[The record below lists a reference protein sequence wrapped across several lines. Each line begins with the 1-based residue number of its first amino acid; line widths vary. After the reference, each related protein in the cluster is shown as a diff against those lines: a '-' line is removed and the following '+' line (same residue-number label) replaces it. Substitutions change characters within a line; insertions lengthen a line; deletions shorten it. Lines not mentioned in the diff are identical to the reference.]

1 MSKAPIPALIVAGEA
16 SGDQHAAALA
26 AELDRRAGVAWFGV
40 GGDQMAAAGVELIT
54 HARELSVL
62 GIFELLEHLPRLYRF
77 ERRLRAE
84 ILRRRPQFAVLVDL
98 PGINLRLAA
107 FLHRNGIPAVY
118 FIAPQLW
125 AWRPWRVRFLRR
137 YVRKLLCIFPFE
149 EEWFRHRGVEVEHVG
164 HPLVDSARASMS
176 REEFLRRHGL
186 AAERPTVCLL
196 PGSRHQEIE
205 RHLPAMLEAAAT
217 LAARSPVQF
226 VLVEAATLDPARV
239 DQLLAPLSGTPL
251 RSAAGARHSLTVL
264 RESPYNALA
273 AADLAVVSSGTA
285 TVEGLLLGTPMVV
298 VYRVAAPSW
307 WAGKL
312 LVRTPHYS
320 MVNLIA
326 GRRLV
331 PELIQSEFTPQ
342 RLVAEMERLLSDK
355 EARERIQTELKGL
368 GQRLGPP
375 GAIPRAARAVA
386 AAVGLTGEFEDRG

>member
-1 MSKAPIPALIVAGEA
+1 MAPAAAPTALIVAGEA

-26 AELDRRAGVAWFGV
+26 AELHRRAGVAWFGV
-40 GGDQMAAAGVELIT
+40 GGDQMAAAGVELLT

-84 ILRRRPQFAVLVDL
+84 ILRRRPSFAVLVDL
-98 PGINLRLAA
+98 PGTNLRLAA
-107 FLHRNGIPAVY
+107 FLHRHGIPVVY

-125 AWRPWRVRFLRR
+125 AWRPGRVRFLRR

-149 EEWFRHRGVEVEHVG
+149 EEWFRRRGVEVEHVG
-164 HPLVDSARASMS
+164 HPLVDSTRASMS
-176 REEFLRRHGL
+176 RAEFVRPHGL
-186 AAERPTVCLL
+186 AADRPIVCLL
-196 PGSRHQEIE
+196 PGSRQQEIE
-205 RHLPAMLEAAAT
+205 RHLPAMLDAAAA
-217 LAARSPVQF
+217 LAARTAVQF
-226 VLVEAATLDPARV
+226 VLVEAATVEPARV
-239 DQLLAPLSGTPL
+239 DRALA
-251 RSAAGARHSLTVL
+251 ARGRVSLTVL
-264 RESPYNALA
+264 RECPYNALA
-273 AADLAVVSSGTA
+273 AADLAVISSGTA

-331 PELIQSEFTPQ
+331 PELIQSDFTPE
-342 RLVAEMERLLSDK
+342 RLTAEMERLLSDK
-355 EARERIQTELKGL
+355 EARQRIQRELKAL
-368 GQRLGPP
+368 GQRLGPS

-386 AAVGLTGEFEDRG
+386 AAVGLTGFED

>member
-1 MSKAPIPALIVAGEA
+1 MALAAAPTALIVAGEA

-26 AELDRRAGVAWFGV
+26 AELSRRAGVAWFGV
-40 GGDQMAAAGVELIT
+40 GGDQMAAAGVELLT

-84 ILRRRPQFAVLVDL
+84 ILRRRPRFAVLVDL
-98 PGINLRLAA
+98 PGTNLRLAA
-107 FLHRNGIPAVY
+107 FLHRHGIPVVY

-125 AWRPWRVRFLRR
+125 AWRPWRVRYLRR

-149 EEWFRHRGVEVEHVG
+149 EEWFRQRGVEVEHVG
-164 HPLVDSARASMS
+164 HPLVDSVRATMS
-176 REEFLRRHGL
+176 REEFFRRHNF
-186 AAERPTVCLL
+186 AADRPLVCLL

-205 RHLPAMLEAAAT
+205 RHLPAMLEAAGT
-217 LAARSPVQF
+217 LAARTPVQF
-226 VLVEAATLDPARV
+226 VLIEAATLDPERV
-239 DQLLAPLSGTPL
+239 RRFLPAADQLP
-251 RSAAGARHSLTVL
+251 LTVL

-273 AADLAVVSSGTA
+273 AADLAVISSGTA
-285 TVEGLLLGTPMVV
+285 TVEGLLLGTPMVI

-326 GRRLV
+326 GHRLV
-331 PELIQSEFTPQ
+331 PELIQSEFTPG
-342 RLVAEMERLLSDK
+342 RLAGEMERLLSDT
-355 EARERIQTELKGL
+355 EARQRIQEELRGL
-368 GQRLGPP
+368 GQCLGPP
-375 GAIPRAARAVA
+375 GAIARAVRAVA
-386 AAVGLTGEFEDRG
+386 AAVELTGDFEDKG